1 MRRDPEQGQI
11 RDRTELIDQL
21 SVACEL
27 EQGLC
32 LQYLFTA
39 FSLKDSPEEGLRG
52 EALTQ
57 VRKWKAD
64 IFLIAAQEML
74 HLAQAANLLTAVGGT
89 VQLRRPNFP
98 QSPRYYPTGLPWGL
112 LPFSRDT
119 IRLYACYE
127 RPDSLSAE
135 QRKLLGELQF
145 DLPALFREKP
155 SEFEVKRPRRHLPER
170 YAPQRPRSTQYE
182 TIGALY
188 AAIRRAFLELDT
200 PARPLFIGPV
210 DAQVDGEMIDFP
222 QIYKVVDRDT
232 AVAGIDLIVRQGEG
246 SPSDR
251 HDSHFGLFV
260 NILREYDA
268 LHARLPGFQPA
279 RDVHPN
285 PLSRLHVDNTYPGW
299 RLIDDAFTR
308 EVNDLTSDVYQAMM
322 IALYRFFA
330 TTEDTPAQRREL
342 ARTSLYTMTT
352 VLKPLGEALTK
363 LPMGDVPKAGSG
375 RPLRA
380 GASFEIDRMIQ
391 LLPHQQPTWLYLEER
406 LRELAGYSQRL
417 SVRAEAAAAQGNEAY
432 APAIP
437 ELRSATV
444 TLQRIADEF
453 SRRVPVQLR
462 GK

>member
-39 FSLKDSPEEGLRG
+39 FSLKDSPDEGLRG

-57 VRKWKAD
+57 VRRWKAD

-74 HLAQAANLLTAVGGT
+74 HLAQAANLLSAIGGT
-89 VQLRRPNFP
+89 VQMRRPNFP
-98 QSPRYYPTGLPWGL
+98 QSPHYYPTHLPWGL
-112 LPFSRDT
+112 LPFSREA

-127 RPDSLSAE
+127 RPNNPTPE
-135 QRKLLGELQF
+135 QQNLLGKLDF
-145 DLPALFREKP
+145 DEAALYHEQPA
-155 SEFEVKRPRRHLPER
+155 EFGAKRPRRHLPPR
-170 YAPQRPRSTQYE
+170 YANQHPRSTQYE

-188 AAIRRAFLELDT
+188 EAIRTAILELDK
-200 PARPLFIGPV
+200 RVPLFIGPP
-210 DAQVDGEMIDFP
+210 DAQVDGGMIDFP
-222 QIYKVVDRDT
+222 QIYKVVDSES
-232 AVAGIDLIVRQGEG
+232 AVAAIDLIVRQGEG
-246 SPSDR
+246 CAEDR
-251 HDSHFGLFV
+251 QDSHFGLFL
-260 NILREYDA
+260 NILRQYDA
-268 LHARLPGFQPA
+268 LHAKLPGFQPA

-285 PLSRLHVDNTYPGW
+285 PLSRLHVDNTNPGW

-308 EVNDLTSDVYQAMM
+308 QVNDLTSDVYQAMM
-322 IALYRFFA
+322 LALYRFFA
-330 TTEDTPAQRREL
+330 TSEDTPAQRREL

-363 LPMGDVPKAGSG
+363 LPMGDVSQADST
-375 RPLRA
+375 RPTRA

-391 LLPHQQPTWLYLEER
+391 LLPHQLPTWLYLEER
-406 LRELAGYSQRL
+406 LRELAGRSQRL
-417 SVRAEAAAAQGNEAY
+417 SLQAEAATVQGNTAY
-432 APAIP
+432 QPAIP

-444 TLQRIADEF
+444 TLERIAGDF
-453 SRRVPVQLR
+453 SRHVPANPR
-462 GK
+462 RK